1 MPLESGRR
9 NYAMSV
15 DSQDRTLSAAQEQTF
30 LAARIEDL
38 YMSYERSGRT
48 EIRTSWHAFVRSP
61 KSGHRMAAGEYS
73 YSWGRHAGTI
83 SMDLKVIRGMSGNS
97 LFQE

>member
-15 DSQDRTLSAAQEQTF
+15 DSQDRTLSAAQEQTV

-38 YMSYERSGRT
+38 YMSYER
-48 EIRTSWHAFVRSP
+48 
-61 KSGHRMAAGEYS
+61 
-73 YSWGRHAGTI
+73 
-83 SMDLKVIRGMSGNS
+83 
-97 LFQE
+97 

>member
-38 YMSYERSGRT
+38 YMSYER
-48 EIRTSWHAFVRSP
+48 
-61 KSGHRMAAGEYS
+61 
-73 YSWGRHAGTI
+73 
-83 SMDLKVIRGMSGNS
+83 
-97 LFQE
+97 

>member
-1 MPLESGRR
+1 MPQGFTIFLQVVKRCIIGPPMPLESGRR

-38 YMSYERSGRT
+38 YMSYER
-48 EIRTSWHAFVRSP
+48 
-61 KSGHRMAAGEYS
+61 
-73 YSWGRHAGTI
+73 
-83 SMDLKVIRGMSGNS
+83 
-97 LFQE
+97 